1 LVQLGYPVKEAT
13 LSQLERIIK
22 NTDGFD
28 KFAKHIISLNDEIK
42 KYSAIVAL
50 SNSKDYLKIKCDS
63 QKPNDIEAF
72 KDVVSNWSSKYKVAL
87 KQLEGK
93 NSYYIL
99 GMK

>member
-1 LVQLGYPVKEAT
+1 L
-13 LSQLERIIK
+13 
-22 NTDGFD
+22 
-28 KFAKHIISLNDEIK
+28 
-42 KYSAIVAL
+42 
-50 SNSKDYLKIKCDS
+50 KCDS